1 MASIEY
7 PLHLDQIVAG
17 GWRKAQVED
26 RIEITAPCDTS
37 RVLGSVPAATGDLWT
52 QAADAAAEALGPWRK
67 LPARDRA
74 EKLSTGADR
83 LDEAAVRIGRVAADE
98 LGRPVHEA
106 EGEVHAAA
114 RQLRYY
120 AQEAIRW
127 RGGIAQSD
135 HEHEQVLILD
145 RPVGVVLVIS
155 PWNNPLFLWSRF
167 AAPAL
172 AAGCTVVAKP
182 PSEGPLSTLLMA
194 EVLVESGWPAG
205 VLNVVTG
212 RGAQVSETLL
222 GHPAVRKAALTGGV
236 DAGRRLMA
244 EAARHLKPTA
254 LELGGQCPAIVCEDA
269 QLETAADAISFQAFR
284 QGGQVCNRVNRTYV
298 HESVYDQVVAM
309 LRQRISR
316 IKVGLVDDPEAAYAA
331 LINQKQLEQT
341 QRHVEDGLA
350 RGARLQAGGSRLSD
364 PPFDRGWFFAPT
376 LLSDCPDDAL
386 VMREETFGP
395 VLAVAPYREFD
406 RVIEQANDTPY
417 GLSSFLFT
425 RDAGRAHYAMH
436 ELEAGSIWINDI
448 HLSYP
453 QCPYGGCKASGVGR
467 TQGIEVMREFLE
479 PTTVYW
485 DFADYRRGVRSTGH

>member
-1 MASIEY
+1 
-7 PLHLDQIVAG
+7 
-17 GWRKAQVED
+17 
-26 RIEITAPCDTS
+26 
-37 RVLGSVPAATGDLWT
+37 
-52 QAADAAAEALGPWRK
+52 
-67 LPARDRA
+67 
-74 EKLSTGADR
+74 
-83 LDEAAVRIGRVAADE
+83 
-98 LGRPVHEA
+98 
-106 EGEVHAAA
+106 
-114 RQLRYY
+114 
-120 AQEAIRW
+120 
-127 RGGIAQSD
+127 
-135 HEHEQVLILD
+135 
-145 RPVGVVLVIS
+145 
-155 PWNNPLFLWSRF
+155 
-167 AAPAL
+167 
-172 AAGCTVVAKP
+172 
-182 PSEGPLSTLLMA
+182 
-194 EVLVESGWPAG
+194 
-205 VLNVVTG
+205 
-212 RGAQVSETLL
+212 
-222 GHPAVRKAALTGGV
+222 
-236 DAGRRLMA
+236 
-244 EAARHLKPTA
+244 
-254 LELGGQCPAIVCEDA
+254 
-269 QLETAADAISFQAFR
+269 
-284 QGGQVCNRVNRTYV
+284 
-298 HESVYDQVVAM
+298 M

-395 VLAVAPYREFD
+395 VLAVVPYREFD